1 MKHLP
6 TLRSLQYLV
15 ALHDEANFG
24 RAASACAVS
33 QSTLS
38 AAILNLE
45 EQLGGVLVERTNKTL
60 NFTALGLA
68 LVERA
73 RPLLLAAGELTD
85 IARGW
90 SGELKGP
97 LKLGVI
103 PTITP
108 FLLPQLLAR
117 TGARFPLLEPRI
129 KEDFTHRLLDDLHQG
144 VLDVALIALP
154 WTAPNIASVAIGR
167 DPFRFI
173 CHRDNP
179 LAVTPPRDY
188 SDIPD
193 GRILLLEE
201 GHCLRQHAIDACRL
215 REASKVNQYSLA
227 SLHTLVQMVNLDL
240 GVSFLPQIALDAG
253 ILRGTDVVVSDGAA
267 AGAYRELGLAWRRSS
282 VRSSEFLALARE
294 VEGLLSPAD

>member
-24 RAASACAVS
+24 RAANACAVS

-38 AAILNLE
+38 SAILNLE

-60 NFTALGLA
+60 TFTALGLA

-73 RPLLLAAGELTD
+73 RPLLVAAGELTE
-85 IARGW
+85 IAHSW

-117 TGARFPLLEPRI
+117 VGQRFPLLEPRI

-144 VLDVALIALP
+144 ALDIALIALP
-154 WTAPNIASVAIGR
+154 WSAPNIATVAIGR
-167 DPFRFI
+167 DPFLFV

-179 LAVTPPRDY
+179 LASAPPADV
-188 SDIPD
+188 SDIPE
-193 GRILLLEE
+193 GKILLLEE

-215 REASKVNQYSLA
+215 REASRINQYSLA

-240 GVSFLPQIALDAG
+240 GVSFLPQLAIDAG
-253 ILRGTDVVVSDGAA
+253 ILHGTEVVASDAGA
-267 AGAYRELGLAWRRSS
+267 AGAYRDIGLAWRRSS
-282 VRSSEFLALARE
+282 IRSNEFLALARE
-294 VEGLLSPAD
+294 VESLLTP